1 MDHVIVAANQLD
13 KIKVQATQTQVDPIK
28 AQVTVADAQDAQDDQ
43 AKAHATAVDI
53 LAVDQRKAL
62 TIEAVTQAVDQIK
75 ALIIVADTRVARRN
89 ALVIVADIPAAQK
102 EVHDTSAVVQAEE
115 ALTEAD
121 ALEAIEI
128 NEISKFGLETGK
140 RIIFIKMLSLN

>member
-13 KIKVQATQTQVDPIK
+13 KIKVQATQTQVDLIK

-75 ALIIVADTRVARRN
+75 ALIIVAD
-89 ALVIVADIPAAQK
+89 IPAAQK
-102 EVHDTSAVVQAEE
+102 EVHDTSAVVQAEV